1 MKCWVQSDE
10 LSSLPISFQWKE
22 SCFSTLLGIRQVIY
36 LPYTTCTHHTNH
48 TYISISHTHN
58 THTPPSLS
66 LTHTPSPSLSLT
78 HANTHHT
85 CTPTPHIHSIR
96 WSPPHT
102 GIPPPPPPPPQI
114 HKSSSTHPKYTQW
127 LPHARNTPTYHTPS
141 HPTHTYLVCFSH
153 WTPVRTKQTC
163 GDGPGCGTSSGDL
176 WSPPSLLF
184 CCKSQARIFVD
195 SQSMERWQLGT

>member
-58 THTPPSLS
+58 TTHTSFSLS
-66 LTHTPSPSLSLT
+66 HTHTPSPSLSHTQT
-78 HANTHHT
+78 HMYTNTTHTHHKT
-85 CTPTPHIHSIR
+85 I
-96 WSPPHT
+96 PPHT
-102 GIPPPPPPPPQI
+102 GITPPPPQI

-127 LPHARNTPTYHTPS
+127 LPHAHNTPTYRTPS